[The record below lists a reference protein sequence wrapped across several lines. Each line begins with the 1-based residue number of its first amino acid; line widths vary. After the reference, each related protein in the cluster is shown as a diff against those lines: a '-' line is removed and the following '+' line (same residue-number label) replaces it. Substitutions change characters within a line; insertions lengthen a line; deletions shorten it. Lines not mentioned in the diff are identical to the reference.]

1 MNKIHYRIL
10 KCILFVIYIFL
21 DLISARKIEVVKV
34 VDSFAGNFKMIFSDC
49 RRHASVCVCLNPRF
63 PPKSVMLQRD
73 CNFNPLNTNP
83 RLFYLKTQF
92 VPPSKHFS
100 SLF

>member
-21 DLISARKIEVVKV
+21 DLISARKIEVIKV

-49 RRHASVCVCLNPRF
+49 RRHATCLRVF
-63 PPKSVMLQRD
+63 KPPLSAEVGDAAERLQ
-73 CNFNPLNTNP
+73 L
-83 RLFYLKTQF
+83 
-92 VPPSKHFS
+92 
-100 SLF
+100 